1 MIYLDHAATT
11 PVPKAVADA
20 MYTVLTEQYANPN
33 AQYPF
38 GQEMRRSVEDWRA
51 VIAKAVGCEA
61 NQLFFTSCG
70 TEGDNWAIRAACW
83 QNRHVGRH
91 IVTTAVEHHAVLN
104 CCQQLEQEGWEVT
117 TILPDQNGDISAE
130 SVLAAVRPDTAL
142 VSVMMVNN
150 ELGSIYPIADIAKG
164 LKAVNEKTLLHTD
177 AVQGFLKVPFSA
189 KALGADFIAISGHK
203 VGAPK
208 GIGALYIGPRVR
220 NPRPLLPGGGQ
231 EGGLRSGTE
240 ATAQIAGFARA
251 VELRRE
257 NLEEKLLCM
266 AKIRDYAAERLSA
279 IPDLKIL
286 SAPGGAPH
294 ILSISLV
301 GWPSQNIVNDL
312 GSQGVCI
319 SAGSACH
326 QGKPSHVIAALK
338 LSKKVSGGVIRLSFG
353 PETDKGD
360 IDACAD
366 ALRRHHDTR
375 MPML

>member
-231 EGGLRSGTE
+231 EMGLRSGTE

-251 VELRRE
+251 VALRQE
-257 NLEEKLLCM
+257 NLAEKLRHM
-266 AKIRDYAAERLSA
+266 ADIKAYCRERLLS
-279 IPDLKIL
+279 IPGVV
-286 SAPGGAPH
+286 PVGQGEAPH
-294 ILSISLV
+294 ILAVSLV
-301 GWPSQNIVNDL
+301 GYPSANIVTDL
-312 GSQGVCI
+312 GAQGICI

-326 QGKPSHVIAALK
+326 QGKASHVVSALGLDKKTAA
-338 LSKKVSGGVIRLSFG
+338 GVIRISFS
-353 PETDKGD
+353 PDNTREDV
-360 IDACAD
+360 D
-366 ALRRHHDTR
+366 ALCHALKSHRDSRF
-375 MPML
+375 PML

>member
-130 SVLAAVRPDTAL
+130 SVLATVRPDTAL

-231 EGGLRSGTE
+231 EMGLRSGTE
-240 ATAQIAGFARA
+240 ATAQIAGFAKA
-251 VELRRE
+251 VELRLADYDAKLAHMAGLKAYCR
-257 NLEEKLLCM
+257 EKLLAM
-266 AKIRDYAAERLSA
+266 
-279 IPDLKIL
+279 
-286 SAPGGAPH
+286 GGVVPVGEGTAPH
-294 ILSISLV
+294 ILAVSLV
-301 GWPSQNIVNDL
+301 GYPSANIVTDL
-312 GSQGVCI
+312 GAQGICI

-326 QGKPSHVIAALK
+326 QGKASHVVSALGLGKKTAA
-338 LSKKVSGGVIRLSFG
+338 GVIRISFS
-353 PETDKGD
+353 PDNTEADV
-360 IDACAD
+360 D
-366 ALRRHHDTR
+366 ALCHALKSHRDSRF
-375 MPML
+375 PML

>member
-231 EGGLRSGTE
+231 EMGLRSGTE
-240 ATAQIAGFARA
+240 ATAQIAGFAKA
-251 VELRRE
+251 VELRLAHYDEKIRHMADMKA
-257 NLEEKLLCM
+257 LCREKLLTIAGM
-266 AKIRDYAAERLSA
+266 VTV
-279 IPDLKIL
+279 
-286 SAPGGAPH
+286 GGGTAPH
-294 ILSISLV
+294 ILAMSRP
-301 GWPSQNIVNDL
+301 GYPSGNIVSDL
-312 GSQGVCI
+312 GSRGICI

-326 QGKPSHVIAALK
+326 KGKSSHVVSALGLPKRTAA
-338 LSKKVSGGVIRLSFG
+338 GVIRISFA
-353 PETDKGD
+353 PETSPED
-360 IDACAD
+360 IQALYE
-366 ALRRHHDTR
+366 ALRSHQAERCG
-375 MPML
+375 ML